1 MAIGAATS
9 SCGPFSIHAS
19 ASSGRSKQVLLSS
32 SPFSL
37 SPIARRTQR
46 WMVPVSLDPG
56 KRTLSIFC
64 SFKLTFF
71 QYSQCT
77 FTCVWRSQE
86 HLSFSAAVI
95 WHGPLAFLNAIALS
109 SSFQMSQ
116 QATSSLESILQTWY
130 SQPFTLMNTIIGP
143 TTQCSI
149 TTQCSQHT
157 NYSIPNEKY

>member
-1 MAIGAATS
+1 MKVNDLRNVVKRYFWWILNQEWLSNQIWRCESSRKSSEEEDGAATS

-19 ASSGRSKQVLLSS
+19 ASSRRSKQVLLSS

-109 SSFQMSQ
+109 SSFQMS
-116 QATSSLESILQTWY
+116 
-130 SQPFTLMNTIIGP
+130 
-143 TTQCSI
+143 
-149 TTQCSQHT
+149 
-157 NYSIPNEKY
+157 

>member
-1 MAIGAATS
+1 MA
-9 SCGPFSIHAS
+9 
-19 ASSGRSKQVLLSS
+19 LLLLLVAHFQSTLLLLVEEANKF
-32 SPFSL
+32 FSL
-37 SPIARRTQR
+37 LPRSRFRPSLEGHKDGWFLCLQTQEKEL
-46 WMVPVSLDPG
+46 S
-56 KRTLSIFC
+56 LSIFC

-143 TTQCSI
+143 TTLCSI
-149 TTQCSQHT
+149 TTQFSQYT
-157 NYSIPNEKY
+157 NYSIPY

>member
-1 MAIGAATS
+1 
-9 SCGPFSIHAS
+9 
-19 ASSGRSKQVLLSS
+19 
-32 SPFSL
+32 
-37 SPIARRTQR
+37 
-46 WMVPVSLDPG
+46 MVPVSLDPG

-109 SSFQMSQ
+109 SSFQMSY
-116 QATSSLESILQTWY
+116 QASSLSRKY
-130 SQPFTLMNTIIGP
+130 PVNMVQPFTLMNKIIGP
-143 TTQCSI
+143 MH
-149 TTQCSQHT
+149 SQWLEM
-157 NYSIPNEKY
+157 SQKVASEASFVCF